1 MDPRRPA
8 VDDAIRISG
17 RRSDEDA
24 PARGGDR
31 ATRLVALRGVGGDQ
45 RRERRGRHREYGQVE
60 REKDQKND
68 GEETAHVPCSVR
80 GSCPHAS
87 PARPIVRERRQRR
100 QRPPAAVASPPMH
113 DYQRRFIDFMIE
125 VGVLTFGDFT
135 TKSGRRT
142 PYFVN
147 TGKYRSGTQLAT
159 LGRAYADAIERSFPD
174 GFDCL
179 FGPAYK
185 GIPLAVAIAMA
196 FAERGREVEF
206 VFNRK
211 EAKDHGEGGLL
222 VGRKLRDGDRVLIV
236 EDVTT
241 AGTSIRETVPILR
254 AAADIRLAGLV
265 VSVDRQERA
274 SDASTTTAL
283 AEVGA
288 EFGMPTA
295 AIVTIDE
302 VVGHLGDRLTA
313 DDRSRI
319 AAYRERYGVSAG

>member
-1 MDPRRPA
+1 M
-8 VDDAIRISG
+8 
-17 RRSDEDA
+17 
-24 PARGGDR
+24 
-31 ATRLVALRGVGGDQ
+31 Q
-45 RRERRGRHREYGQVE
+45 
-60 REKDQKND
+60 
-68 GEETAHVPCSVR
+68 
-80 GSCPHAS
+80 
-87 PARPIVRERRQRR
+87 
-100 QRPPAAVASPPMH
+100 
-113 DYQRRFIDFMIE
+113 DYQRRFVDFMVE

-135 TKSGRRT
+135 TKSGRKT

-147 TGKYRSGTQLAT
+147 TGKYRSGSQLAT
-159 LGRAYADAIERSFPD
+159 LGRAYADAIERSFPE

-185 GIPLAVAIAMA
+185 GIPLVVAVAMA

-274 SDASTTTAL
+274 SESSTTTAL
-283 AEVGA
+283 SEVGA
-288 EFGMPTA
+288 EFDMPTA

-302 VVGHLGDRLTA
+302 VVGHLADRLGA
-313 DDRSRI
+313 DDRARI
-319 AAYRERYGVSAG
+319 ADYRARFGAPSEG